1 MTPVGPPL
9 SVQRPPGMD
18 DIRWFA
24 PNRFC
29 TLVVPR
35 LQERGLAIALEGV
48 RPARL
53 AMALDAQVAAAAY
66 AYAARHRCPLI
77 HYVWDLPPW
86 RLGRGRADWVWY
98 AFGRYVRVPRLGRR
112 YVERRGYY
120 SRLRFVATRARAVW
134 VPSALTAA
142 SVEERFGV
150 ACREVPFCFDSD
162 RFTPARAPRSRGLL
176 SVSRLTAQKN
186 HAAVVRAAARFEPR
200 LAVRIVGS
208 GPERDALLALAG
220 ALEVP
225 CTIESGLSEE
235 EMVAA
240 YRAAEVVVCPSRFEG
255 FGLTPL
261 EAMACAAPVV
271 VSDIPPHRE
280 FLGTAP
286 HFFTLDDDDS
296 LVRAIAAARSTSPL
310 SPAVL
315 DALTIA
321 AAADRFFAALAP
333 HVGARR

>member
-1 MTPVGPPL
+1 
-9 SVQRPPGMD
+9 MD

-35 LQERGLAIALEGV
+35 LREKGLAIALEGE

-66 AYAARHRCPLI
+66 AYAAGQRCPLI

-86 RLGRGRADWVWY
+86 RLGRGRADPVWY

-142 SVEERFGV
+142 SVEEHFRV

-162 RFTPARAPRSRGLL
+162 RFTPAPAPAPRSRGLL
-176 SVSRLTAQKN
+176 SVSRLTTQKN
-186 HAAVVRAAARFEPR
+186 HAAVVRAAARFEPK

-208 GPERDALLALAG
+208 GPERDALVALAG

-225 CTIESGLSEE
+225 CTIEAGLSDE

-240 YRAAEVVVCPSRFEG
+240 YRAATVVVCPSRFEG

-261 EAMACAAPVV
+261 EAAACAAPVV
-271 VSDIPPHRE
+271 LSDIPPHRE
-280 FLGTAP
+280 FLGMAP

-296 LVRAIAAARSTSPL
+296 LVRAIAAARFSLPL
-310 SPAVL
+310 APAVL
-315 DALTIA
+315 SGLTIA
-321 AAADRFFAALAP
+321 AAADRFFAALAS
-333 HVGARR
+333 HLAARR